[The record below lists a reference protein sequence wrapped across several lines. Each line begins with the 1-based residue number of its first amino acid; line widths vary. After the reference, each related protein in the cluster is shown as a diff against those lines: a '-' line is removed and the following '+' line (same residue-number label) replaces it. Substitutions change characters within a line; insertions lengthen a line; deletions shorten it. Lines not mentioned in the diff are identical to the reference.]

1 MLIDPE
7 SGAIENFLW
16 IQAQE
21 GIKIALEGISNIQK
35 AINPDYEFQ
44 VHKNLYRPHIE
55 QIENTAMVNIRIGSV
70 ATKNETAY
78 DATHTVTYFI
88 DCYVRGRNEDDPDN
102 PGSLVPA
109 DEAAVERL
117 NYLVAMVHYG
127 ITALANFY
135 FGLNS
140 GEIIPGK
147 IGIVFNPVED
157 AEDSA
162 TPYAPAQITF
172 TCEFPYENADL
183 TGLPELEAVKA
194 DLTSWASQIFMD

>member
-7 SGAIENFLW
+7 NGAISNFLW
-16 IQAQE
+16 VEAQE
-21 GIKIALEGISNIQK
+21 GIKIILEGISDIQK

-44 VHKNLYRPHIE
+44 VHKNLYRPSIE
-55 QIENTAMVNIRIGSV
+55 QIENTALVNIRIGNV
-70 ATKNETAY
+70 ATKIETNF
-78 DATHTVTYFI
+78 DETDVVTFFI

-102 PGSLVPA
+102 FGSLVPA

-117 NYLVAMVHYG
+117 NYLVAMVRYG
-127 ITALANFY
+127 ITALSNFY
-135 FGLNS
+135 LGLNS

-157 AEDSA
+157 AADSA

-172 TCEFPYENADL
+172 TCEFPYERADL
-183 TGLPELEAVKA
+183 TNLPELEAVKA
-194 DLTSWASQIFMD
+194 TLSNWASQIFMD